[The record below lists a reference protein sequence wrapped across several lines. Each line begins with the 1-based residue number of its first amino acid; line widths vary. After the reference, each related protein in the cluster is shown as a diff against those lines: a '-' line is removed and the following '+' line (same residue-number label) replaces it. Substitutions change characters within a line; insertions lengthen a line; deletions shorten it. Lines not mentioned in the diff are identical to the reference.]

1 VSQGTLISHK
11 KVLVLIIFVSKSN
24 GVMKRLG
31 TYFLQGLLL
40 IAPLAATIYIVLL
53 LFQLTDGLLSTY
65 LEKYFQLKIPGLG
78 ILIIVILLVFL
89 GIIGETI
96 FARPVK
102 LLINR
107 ILNRT
112 PILRLIYTSF
122 KDLFSAFVG
131 KEKKFHRPVVV
142 LVDEQ
147 NDIWRMGFLTK
158 DKMGEMGLEG
168 KVAVYFPLSYNISG
182 ILYIVPA
189 NRVKPLNI
197 SPAEAMK
204 FILSGGVSEM
214 DGLTDKID

>member
-1 VSQGTLISHK
+1 
-11 KVLVLIIFVSKSN
+11 
-24 GVMKRLG
+24 MKRLW

-40 IAPLAATIYIVLL
+40 ISPLAATVYIVFF
-53 LFQLTDGLLSTY
+53 LFRFTDGLLSTY

-78 ILIIVILLVFL
+78 ILIIVFLLIFL

-96 FARPVK
+96 FARPIK

-107 ILNRT
+107 ILNRA

-122 KDLFSAFVG
+122 NDLFSAFVG

-142 LVDEQ
+142 LMDEN

-189 NRVKPLNI
+189 NRIKPLNI

-214 DGLTDKID
+214 DGLTDKTV

>member
-1 VSQGTLISHK
+1 
-11 KVLVLIIFVSKSN
+11 
-24 GVMKRLG
+24 MKRLW

-40 IAPLAATIYIVLL
+40 IAPLAATVYIVFF
-53 LFQLTDGLLSTY
+53 LFQFTDGLLSTY
-65 LEKYFQLKIPGLG
+65 LEKYFQLKVPGLG
-78 ILIIVILLVFL
+78 ILIIVLLLVFL

-96 FARPVK
+96 FAKPVK

-142 LVDEQ
+142 LVDEK

-189 NRVKPLNI
+189 NRIKPLNI

-214 DGLTDKID
+214 DGLTDKTV

>member
-1 VSQGTLISHK
+1 
-11 KVLVLIIFVSKSN
+11 
-24 GVMKRLG
+24 MKRLG

-40 IAPLAATIYIVLL
+40 IAPLAATVYIVFL

-65 LEKYFQLKIPGLG
+65 LEKYFQLSVPGLG
-78 ILIIVILLVFL
+78 ILIIVVLLVFL

-147 NDIWRMGFLTK
+147 NDIWRMGFLTN
-158 DKMGEMGLEG
+158 DKMDEMGMEG
-168 KVAVYFPLSYNISG
+168 KAAVYFPLSYNISG

-189 NRVKPLNI
+189 KRIKPLNI

-214 DGLTDKID
+214 DGLTDKTV

>member
-1 VSQGTLISHK
+1 
-11 KVLVLIIFVSKSN
+11 
-24 GVMKRLG
+24 MKRLG

-40 IAPLAATIYIVLL
+40 ISPLAATVYIVFL
-53 LFQLTDGLLSTY
+53 LFQFTDGLLSTY
-65 LEKYFQLKIPGLG
+65 LEKYFQLKVPGLG
-78 ILIIVILLVFL
+78 ILIIVLLLVFL

-96 FARPVK
+96 FAKPVK

-142 LVDEQ
+142 LVDEK

-189 NRVKPLNI
+189 NRIKPLNI
-197 SPAEAMK
+197 SPAEVMK

-214 DGLTDKID
+214 DGLTDKTV

>member
-1 VSQGTLISHK
+1 
-11 KVLVLIIFVSKSN
+11 
-24 GVMKRLG
+24 MKRLG

-40 IAPLAATIYIVLL
+40 ISPLAATVYIVFL
-53 LFQLTDGLLSTY
+53 LFQFTDGLLSSY
-65 LEKYFQLKIPGLG
+65 LEKYFQLKVPGLG
-78 ILIIVILLVFL
+78 ILIIVLLLVFL

-96 FARPVK
+96 FANPVK
-102 LLINR
+102 SLINR

-142 LVDEQ
+142 LVDEK
-147 NDIWRMGFLTK
+147 NDIWRMGFLTN
-158 DKMGEMGLEG
+158 DKMGEMGLNG

-189 NRVKPLNI
+189 NRIKPLNI

-214 DGLTDKID
+214 DGLSDKTV

>member
-1 VSQGTLISHK
+1 
-11 KVLVLIIFVSKSN
+11 
-24 GVMKRLG
+24 MKRLG

-40 IAPLAATIYIVLL
+40 ISPLAATVYIVFF
-53 LFQLTDGLLSTY
+53 LFQFTDGLLSTF
-65 LEKYFQLKIPGLG
+65 LEKYFQLKLPGLG
-78 ILIIVILLVFL
+78 ILIIVVLLVFL

-142 LVDEQ
+142 QVDEK
-147 NDIWRMGFLTK
+147 NDIWRMGFLTN
-158 DKMGEMGLEG
+158 DKMGKMGLEG

-189 NRVKPLNI
+189 NRIKPLNI

-214 DGLTDKID
+214 DGLTDKIV

>member
-1 VSQGTLISHK
+1 
-11 KVLVLIIFVSKSN
+11 
-24 GVMKRLG
+24 MKRLG
-31 TYFLQGLLL
+31 TYFLQGLLF
-40 IAPLAATIYIVLL
+40 ISPLAATVYIVFL
-53 LFQLTDGLLSTY
+53 LFQFTDGLLSSY
-65 LEKYFQLKIPGLG
+65 LEKYFQLKVPGLG
-78 ILIIVILLVFL
+78 ILIIVVLLVFL

-96 FARPVK
+96 FANPVK
-102 LLINR
+102 SLINR

-142 LVDEQ
+142 LVDEK
-147 NDIWRMGFLTK
+147 NDIWRMGFLTN

-189 NRVKPLNI
+189 NRIKPLNI

-214 DGLTDKID
+214 DGFTDKIV

>member
-1 VSQGTLISHK
+1 
-11 KVLVLIIFVSKSN
+11 
-24 GVMKRLG
+24 MKRLW

-40 IAPLAATIYIVLL
+40 ISPLAATVYIVFF
-53 LFQLTDGLLSTY
+53 LFRFTDGLLSTY

-78 ILIIVILLVFL
+78 ILIIVFLLIFL

-96 FARPVK
+96 FARPIK

-107 ILNRT
+107 ILNRA

-122 KDLFSAFVG
+122 NDLFSAFVG
-131 KEKKFHRPVVV
+131 KEKKFHRPVIV
-142 LVDEQ
+142 LVDEK
-147 NDIWRMGFLTK
+147 NDIWRMGFLTN
-158 DKMGEMGLEG
+158 DKMGEMVGLEG

-189 NRVKPLNI
+189 NRIKPLNI

-214 DGLTDKID
+214 DGLSDKIV

>member
-1 VSQGTLISHK
+1 
-11 KVLVLIIFVSKSN
+11 
-24 GVMKRLG
+24 MKRLG

-40 IAPLAATIYIVLL
+40 ISPLAATVYIVFF
-53 LFQLTDGLLSTY
+53 LFQFTDGLLSTY
-65 LEKYFQLKIPGLG
+65 LEKYFQLRIPGLG
-78 ILIIVILLVFL
+78 ILIIVFLLIFL

-96 FARPVK
+96 FAKPVK

-142 LVDEQ
+142 LVDEK
-147 NDIWRMGFLTK
+147 NDIWRMGFLTN
-158 DKMGEMGLEG
+158 DKMGEMGLDG

-189 NRVKPLNI
+189 NRIKPLNI

-214 DGLTDKID
+214 DGLSDKTV

>member
-1 VSQGTLISHK
+1 
-11 KVLVLIIFVSKSN
+11 
-24 GVMKRLG
+24 MKRLG

-40 IAPLAATIYIVLL
+40 ISPLAATVYIVFL
-53 LFQLTDGLLSTY
+53 LFQFTDGLLSSY
-65 LEKYFQLKIPGLG
+65 LEKYFQLKVPGLG
-78 ILIIVILLVFL
+78 ILIIVLLLVFL

-96 FARPVK
+96 FANPVK
-102 LLINR
+102 SLINR

-142 LVDEQ
+142 LVDEK
-147 NDIWRMGFLTK
+147 NDIWRMGFLTN
-158 DKMGEMGLEG
+158 DKMGEIGLNG

-189 NRVKPLNI
+189 NRIKPLNI

-214 DGLTDKID
+214 DGLSDKTV